1 MPGKRDLDPGA
12 SPLHFFGAEVR
23 RAREAAGMTLAEL
36 GALVP
41 CDASTVSRIESGL
54 LSPAE
59 RFAESCDEAFGQMGG
74 WFGRFFR
81 ASLKWD
87 GPYPRWFEDWV
98 DAEGRAA
105 VLRGWEPL
113 LVPGLLQTP
122 EYARALFEAWRTDD
136 DGDKV
141 EQLVAA
147 RIDRQ
152 RIFGRPGPPSFWAV
166 LDEGV
171 LRRRI
176 GSAKVM
182 HGQLVYLAEA
192 GERVGIKIHVIPAE
206 AGAHVG
212 LLGAFAIAGL
222 GGDAPGIVYFESP
235 DKGQTTRDPATV
247 AAVILTFETLRSEA
261 LPRGAS
267 RDLILKVAGEHGRDV
282 EEVQLQ
288 RRQRRQ
294 LHRGRRAPGHWPGA
308 GARHQGPGRAGAP
321 VHPPGVEAVR

>member
-23 RAREAAGMTLAEL
+23 RARETAGLTLAEL
-36 GALVP
+36 GARVP

-59 RFAESCDEAFGQMGG
+59 RFAEACDEAFPQMGG
-74 WFGRFFR
+74 WFGRFYR

-87 GPYPRWFEDWV
+87 GQYPRWFEDWV

-105 VLRGWEPL
+105 VIRWWEPL

-122 EYARALFEAWRTDD
+122 EYARALFRAWRTDD
-136 DGDKV
+136 DADKV

-147 RIDRQ
+147 RMDRQ
-152 RIFGRPGPPSFWAV
+152 RIFDGPNPPAFWAV
-166 LDEGV
+166 IDEGV

-176 GSAKVM
+176 GGAKVM
-182 HGQLVYLAEA
+182 HDQLVHLADT
-192 GERVGIKIHVIPAE
+192 GERATIKIHVIPAE
-206 AGAHVG
+206 AGAHMG

-222 GGDAPGIVYFESP
+222 AGDAPGIVYFESP
-235 DKGQTTRDPATV
+235 DEGQTTRDPGTV
-247 AAVILTFETLRSEA
+247 AKVSLIFETLRSEA

-267 RDLILKVAGEHGRDV
+267 RDLILKVAGEYGRDV

-288 RRQRRQ
+288 RR
-294 LHRGRRAPGHWPGA
+294 
-308 GARHQGPGRAGAP
+308 
-321 VHPPGVEAVR
+321 